1 MEPLERLTVTQAAR
15 ILHMSPDFI
24 RAKLQTGELPIGL
37 AVRNRSD
44 SGWRYIVYKE
54 SVERFLKKGT
64 A

>member
-1 MEPLERLTVTQAAR
+1 MTLERISVTEAAK
-15 ILHMSPDFI
+15 ILHISPDFI

-37 AVRNRSD
+37 AVRNRND
-44 SGWRYIVYKE
+44 SGWRYIIYKE

>member
-24 RAKLQTGELPIGL
+24 RDRLQKGELPIGI
-37 AVRNRSD
+37 AVRNRQGT
-44 SGWRYIVYKE
+44 GWRYYIYKE
-54 SVERFLKKGT
+54 SVKRFAEGKK